1 MQQTKGTRP
10 QTQWCQHPTPTVKA
24 APTVLV
30 VDVLRE
36 AVLLEQL
43 VGRVLELGQGLRGA
57 AVASDSWGA
66 L

>member
-1 MQQTKGTRP
+1 M
-10 QTQWCQHPTPTVKA
+10 PTVKA

-43 VGRVLELGQGLRGA
+43 MGRMLKLGQGLRGA
-57 AVASDSWGA
+57 AIASNGRSSLRGA
-66 L
+66 GAAHKRASSTPFLL